1 MKKALIFGTGE
12 NMFRAYKQL
21 VNNFEIVAFLDNDSS
36 KQGNK
41 VANYSITSIKDLK
54 NFVYDLIIVTP
65 SNHQPICRQLLDLGV
80 NRENIILLRDIA
92 DYPQYKSTL
101 TVAFCLQGNL
111 TNYLIAAN
119 YIWHTAKFI
128 LPDFCSIDVYCA
140 SGKSYAHFV
149 FDNSDLVQ
157 CVYDYPLQDRD
168 FVDYDMVVELNP
180 YPMILY
186 YDEYILAR
194 IAPKTVDY
202 LLSCEK
208 FRILYGQILGKEP
221 FMRNHLTVYQEIK
234 GHTWLQTPDVDGF
247 LGISREYKY
256 RLPVENDTVLDLPG
270 RGQAWL
276 IICSMSSG
284 RVKDWPRSYWD
295 TLRDWLLDAYSD
307 YWILDIIKTEPD
319 EYLILWLRGEEKM
332 YHQLNLAQM
341 AILLRDSRL
350 MISVDDPLI
359 RLRYALHGGSSIVL
373 FGPTSE
379 KVGGCSGNINLRGTG
394 CKHWCE
400 GVSEDW
406 EKRCLLGEED
416 PSPCMI
422 SITPEWVLD
431 AVEQCLSKE

>member
-12 NMFRAYKQL
+12 NMFRAYEKL
-21 VNNFEIVAFLDNDSS
+21 VDNYKILAFLDNDSS

-41 VANYSITSIKDLK
+41 IANYPIISIKDVN
-54 NFVYDLIIVTP
+54 NFVYDFIIVTP
-65 SNHQPICRQLLDLGV
+65 SNHQSICRQLLDFGV
-80 NRENIILLRDIA
+80 NRENIILLRDIV
-92 DYPQYKSTL
+92 DYSQYKNTL

-111 TNYLIAAN
+111 TNYLVAAN
-119 YIWHTAKFI
+119 YIWYTAKFI
-128 LPDFCSIDVYCA
+128 LPDSYSIDVYCA
-140 SGKSYAHFV
+140 SEKSYAHFV

-157 CVYDYPLQDRD
+157 CVYDYPLKDRD
-168 FVDYDMVVELNP
+168 FVDYDMVVELDS

-234 GHTWLQTPDVDGF
+234 GHTWLQTPDADGF

-256 RLPVENDTVLDLPG
+256 RLSVENDTILDLPSH
-270 RGQAWL
+270 GQAW
-276 IICSMSSG
+276 IILCSMPSG
-284 RVKDWPRSYWD
+284 RVKDWPRSYWA
-295 TLRDWLLDAYSD
+295 TLRGRLLDVYSD
-307 YWILDIIKTEPD
+307 HWILDVIKKESD
-319 EYLILWLRGEEKM
+319 GYFVICLHGEEKM
-332 YHQLNLAQM
+332 CQRLNLAQM
-341 AILLRDSRL
+341 AILLRESRL
-350 MISVDDPLI
+350 MVSVDNPLV
-359 RLRYALHGGSSIVL
+359 RLRYALHGSSSVVL

-400 GVSEDW
+400 DVSEDW
-406 EKRCLLGEED
+406 KKRCLLGEY
-416 PSPCMI
+416 PPPCMI

-431 AVEQCLSKE
+431 AVEQCLSKG